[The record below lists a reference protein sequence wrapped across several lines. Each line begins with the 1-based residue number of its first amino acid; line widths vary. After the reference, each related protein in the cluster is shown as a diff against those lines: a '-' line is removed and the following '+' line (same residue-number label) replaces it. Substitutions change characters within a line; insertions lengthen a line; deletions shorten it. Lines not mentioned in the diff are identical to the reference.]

1 MLRKIMVLN
10 PKDGYLPESYVIFI
24 CDYDPIGYNSYI
36 YTMETTVREFPEH
49 LYKDGVHTIFLSTV
63 GRNEADTPCEIVN
76 FLKFVKADLA
86 ESQGDFKSELVKK
99 LQRSVAKIKRSRALR
114 GEYMTLNDEL
124 ERRYRSG
131 VKEGLERGRADG
143 IAVGESNVISSLY
156 NNGFSAEQIASA
168 TGMNIDDIR
177 SILSRKES
185 VFA

>member
-1 MLRKIMVLN
+1 M
-10 PKDGYLPESYVIFI
+10 PESYVIFI

-49 LYKDGVHTIFLSTV
+49 VYKDGVHTIFLSTV

-131 VKEGLERGRADG
+131 VKEGLEQGLERGRADG
-143 IAVGESNVISSLY
+143 IAEIIFNMHR
-156 NNGFSAEQIASA
+156 NGFSVEQIASA
-168 TGMNIDDIR
+168 TGKGVDDVK
-177 SILSRKES
+177 SILSKKEA

>member
-1 MLRKIMVLN
+1 
-10 PKDGYLPESYVIFI
+10 
-24 CDYDPIGYNSYI
+24 
-36 YTMETTVREFPEH
+36 METTVREFPEH
-49 LYKDGVHTIFLSTV
+49 VYKDGVHTIFLSTV

-131 VKEGLERGRADG
+131 VKEGRAEG
-143 IAVGESNVISSLY
+143 IAEIIFSMHR
-156 NNGFSAEQIASA
+156 NGFSVEQIATA
-168 TGMNIDDIR
+168 TGKGVDDVR
-177 SILSRKES
+177 VILTKKES

>member
-1 MLRKIMVLN
+1 MH
-10 PKDGYLPESYVIFI
+10 LPESYVIFI

-49 LYKDGVHTIFLSTV
+49 VYKDGVHTIFLSTV
-63 GRNEADTPCEIVN
+63 GRNEADTPGEIVN

-177 SILSRKES
+177 SILSRKEA